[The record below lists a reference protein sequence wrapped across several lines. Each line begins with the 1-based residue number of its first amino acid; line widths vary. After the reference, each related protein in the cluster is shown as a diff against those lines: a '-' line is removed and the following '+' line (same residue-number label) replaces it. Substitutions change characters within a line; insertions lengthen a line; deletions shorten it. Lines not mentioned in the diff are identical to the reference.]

1 MTNPV
6 CLSIALGEI
15 IKYPLSG
22 PRLCSSSGAL
32 GEVGQSWDGARGGS
46 DPHSLLQRFQLNPNF
61 PGKRSS
67 CNSGMDPGGA
77 LTPFPAP
84 GGIGKGE
91 KQLLGRASPALEQ
104 ELGADFRAGS
114 LTSDL

>member
-32 GEVGQSWDGARGGS
+32 GEVGQSWDGARG
-46 DPHSLLQRFQLNPNF
+46 
-61 PGKRSS
+61 
-67 CNSGMDPGGA
+67 A

-114 LTSDL
+114 LTSGL